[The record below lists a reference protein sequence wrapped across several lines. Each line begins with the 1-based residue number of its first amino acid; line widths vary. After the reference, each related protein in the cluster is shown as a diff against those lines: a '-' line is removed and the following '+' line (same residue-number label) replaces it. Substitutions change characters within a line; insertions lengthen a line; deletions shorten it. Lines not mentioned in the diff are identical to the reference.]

1 MSRLRAAL
9 PLVLLVLAGVV
20 MFFSGA
26 FDQLHPE
33 RLVQHQ
39 DQLHAQVVESPWLS
53 RIAFIGI
60 LTLAMSTGVPGTL
73 LIILAGGFVF
83 GTWEGT
89 AYASIGLTLGTLILY
104 LASRYAFGNGSR
116 HPPALIERIHHGFER
131 HPVAYTLFLRFVPVA
146 PFGLITVCLAWLRC
160 PLWLFLGASWLG
172 GTVSLIF
179 ETSIGAGLGEA
190 LARTHGHFDSSV
202 LLQPKILLS
211 LGCIALLVLLPL
223 LLERMLR
230 GRLHRSASA
239 SRQASG
245 LPPQAD

>member
-9 PLVLLVLAGVV
+9 PLLLLVLAGIVL
-20 MFFSGA
+20 FASGA
-26 FDQLHPE
+26 LDQLHPE
-33 RLVQHQ
+33 RLVAHQ
-39 DQLHAQVVESPWLS
+39 DQLRAQVADSPWLS
-53 RIAFIGI
+53 RITFIGL
-60 LTLAMSTGVPGTL
+60 LTLAMSTGVPGTV
-73 LIILAGGFVF
+73 LIIMAGGFVF
-83 GTWEGT
+83 GTLEGT

-104 LASRYAFGNGSR
+104 LASRYAFGSGSR

-190 LARTHGHFDSSV
+190 LQRTHGHFDTSI
-202 LLQPKILLS
+202 LLQPQILAS
-211 LGCIALLVLLPL
+211 LGCIALLALLPL
-223 LLERMLR
+223 TVERILRKRRERMAVNEER
-230 GRLHRSASA
+230 
-239 SRQASG
+239 
-245 LPPQAD
+245 

>member
-9 PLVLLVLAGVV
+9 PLVLLVLAGIVL
-20 MFFSGA
+20 FASGA
-26 FDQLHPE
+26 LDQLHPE

-39 DQLHAQVVESPWLS
+39 DQLRAQVADSPWLS
-53 RIAFIGI
+53 RITFIGL
-60 LTLAMSTGVPGTL
+60 LTLAMSTGVPGTV
-73 LIILAGGFVF
+73 LIIMAGGFVF
-83 GTWEGT
+83 GTLEGT

-104 LASRYAFGNGSR
+104 LASRYAFGSGSR
-116 HPPALIERIHHGFER
+116 HPPAFVERIHHGFER

-190 LARTHGHFDSSV
+190 LERSHGHFDMSI
-202 LLQPKILLS
+202 LTQPKILAS
-211 LGCIALLVLLPL
+211 LGCIALLALLPL
-223 LLERMLR
+223 VLERVFRNKLR
-230 GRLHRSASA
+230 RH
-239 SRQASG
+239 
-245 LPPQAD
+245 